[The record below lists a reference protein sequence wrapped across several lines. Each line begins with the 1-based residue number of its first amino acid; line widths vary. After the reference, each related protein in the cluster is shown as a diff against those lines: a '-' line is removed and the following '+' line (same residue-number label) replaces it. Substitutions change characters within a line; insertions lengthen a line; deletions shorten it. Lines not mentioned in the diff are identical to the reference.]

1 MADVSVPS
9 LILFIASIVVAAG
22 VAGVLIDT
30 VAGISNSLD
39 DQGGDVSEQIRT
51 DIEVIS
57 DPESGVYDGSSTV
70 TVYVKNTGLR
80 TLPASGDS
88 FDVIVNAT
96 YQADV
101 SATVVDGSDWRP
113 SNVIELTISN
123 ISLPQGDHRLKLVID
138 GDEEVFDFR
147 VS

>member
-39 DQGGDVSEQIRT
+39 DQGGDVSAQIKT

-57 DPESGVYDGSSTV
+57 DPETGVYDGSDTV

-80 TLPASGDS
+80 TLPATGDS
-88 FDVIVNAT
+88 FDVIVNAS
-96 YQADV
+96 YQSDV
-101 SATVVDGSDWRP
+101 NASVVDGDDWRP

-123 ISLPQGDHRLKLVID
+123 ISLPQGDHRLKLIVD